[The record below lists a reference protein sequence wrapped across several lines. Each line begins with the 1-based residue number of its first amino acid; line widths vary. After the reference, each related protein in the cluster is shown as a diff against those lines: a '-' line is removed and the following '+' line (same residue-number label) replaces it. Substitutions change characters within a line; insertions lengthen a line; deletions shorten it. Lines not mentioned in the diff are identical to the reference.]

1 MDSVALKE
9 PDARMADRMLGAE
22 FGWDERVVGYQL
34 SPVVGNLPV
43 DLYNFTD
50 AADFLHLGSGEQL
63 LVKGSKTHIGY
74 IDPTALQVWLVERF
88 GDTELAD
95 AIGETVAE
103 STNPWTVQEPIREI
117 MQERLRQCRAA
128 LEQD

>member
-1 MDSVALKE
+1 MTAVALTTPGKE
-9 PDARMADRMLGAE
+9 LADRMLTAE
-22 FGWDERVVGYQL
+22 FDWDERVVGYQL

-74 IDPTALQVWLVERF
+74 IDPTALQAWLVDRF
-88 GDTELAD
+88 SDMELAD
-95 AIGETVAE
+95 AIGETVAA
-103 STNPWTVQEPIREI
+103 STNPWTVQEPIREL

-128 LEQD
+128 LGQD